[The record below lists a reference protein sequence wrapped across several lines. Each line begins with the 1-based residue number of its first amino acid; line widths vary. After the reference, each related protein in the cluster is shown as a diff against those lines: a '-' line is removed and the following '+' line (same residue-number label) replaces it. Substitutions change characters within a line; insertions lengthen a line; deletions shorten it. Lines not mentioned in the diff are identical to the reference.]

1 MSIGMTYEQYWFG
14 DTRMARAFYQAE
26 KIRQEQIDANAWLF
40 GSYVGQAIEA
50 TIGNAFRK
58 SGIPPQKYPEYPRL
72 TEQRMKEEEERRQGI
87 EQEERDKTFALAWMS
102 NFVQA
107 GKNWG
112 KKG

>member
-1 MSIGMTYEQYWFG
+1 MTYEQYWYG
-14 DTRMARAFYQAE
+14 DTRMVRAFYQAE
-26 KIRQEQIDANAWLF
+26 KLRQEQKDADAWLY

-58 SGIPPQKYPEYPRL
+58 GGPPAKYPNMPNL
-72 TEQRMKEEEERRQGI
+72 TEKRMREEEERRQK
-87 EQEERDKTFALAWMS
+87 EEREERERVLALAWMNS
-102 NFVQA
+102 FVRA